1 MDIMDGIMDTS
12 NMEKDTKP
20 VNSMTTPCL
29 VVNGNSVVSLTVYF
43 LSSTTSQRAL
53 PKMVFD
59 FDFKMNNQ
67 NNMLVNK
74 FWRIIA
80 FRFLR

>member
-1 MDIMDGIMDTS
+1 M

-59 FDFKMNNQ
+59 FDFKLNN
-67 NNMLVNK
+67 
-74 FWRIIA
+74 
-80 FRFLR
+80 